1 MNIPLS
7 SPDISEA
14 EIQAVEA
21 VLRTTRLSLGGKLE
35 EFEQSLAAYAG
46 TKHAV
51 ALSSGTAALHLALL
65 SAGISAG
72 EEVIV
77 PSFTFIAVANA
88 VRYVGATPVFVDI
101 DPQTLNIAPAAVL
114 AAITPKSRA
123 MIVVHTFGVPAAMEE
138 LLEIGRRRHLAII
151 EDACEA
157 LGGEYQGRKLGSFG
171 NAGVFGFYPNKQ
183 ITTGEGGALVTNDAK
198 VAASAKRLRN
208 QGRDSSKEWFA
219 HEEIGYNYRISEI
232 NCALGIAQLAR
243 IAEILKARERV
254 AERYETRLRNHGDLI
269 LPPMEIAQGKISWF
283 VYVVRLKERF
293 AGAGRDR
300 IAAELTARGIGCGR
314 YFAPIH
320 QQPAYRNVPHRCM
333 DLQVT
338 ESIAERTL
346 ALPFFNQLEET
357 QVDEVCRVLREV
369 MSDT

>member
-1 MNIPLS
+1 
-7 SPDISEA
+7 
-14 EIQAVEA
+14 
-21 VLRTTRLSLGGKLE
+21 
-35 EFEQSLAAYAG
+35 
-46 TKHAV
+46 
-51 ALSSGTAALHLALL
+51 
-65 SAGISAG
+65 
-72 EEVIV
+72 
-77 PSFTFIAVANA
+77 
-88 VRYVGATPVFVDI
+88 
-101 DPQTLNIAPAAVL
+101 
-114 AAITPKSRA
+114 
-123 MIVVHTFGVPAAMEE
+123 
-138 LLEIGRRRHLAII
+138 
-151 EDACEA
+151 
-157 LGGEYQGRKLGSFG
+157 
-171 NAGVFGFYPNKQ
+171 
-183 ITTGEGGALVTNDAK
+183 
-198 VAASAKRLRN
+198 LRN